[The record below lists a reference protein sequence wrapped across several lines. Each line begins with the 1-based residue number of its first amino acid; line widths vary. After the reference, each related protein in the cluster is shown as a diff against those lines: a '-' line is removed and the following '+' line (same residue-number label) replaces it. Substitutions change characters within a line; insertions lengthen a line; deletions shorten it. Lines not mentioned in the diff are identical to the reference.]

1 MRIDFC
7 RITRTAVAIST
18 ALLLLAV
25 PRASAAVLDEPQQP
39 PGTSGDTPL
48 TARGQQIYQE
58 RCISCHGVNGQGT
71 PQAPA
76 PIFGDRSLADLAD
89 LITRTMPEGSP
100 EDCVGDDAVAVAEW
114 MQAAFYSPEAQARL
128 NPPRLELTRLT
139 VQQYRN
145 AAADLG
151 VEFRWRQAIDAERGL
166 HAEYF
171 AGRGLRRD
179 KRVFQRQDP
188 VVDFQFG
195 AFSPD
200 GEKIEEEAFAISWDG
215 SVLARESGWYEFV
228 VRTENAA
235 RLYVNGRSTP
245 LIDAWVRSGADT
257 EFRGSR
263 YLLAGRL
270 YPLRL
275 EWFKFR
281 EPTASVQLYW
291 KPPGGVDELLPARHL
306 IPKNSPE
313 VLVVETPFPPDDRS
327 AGYERGISVSKEWDE
342 AATGAAIEVADRVL
356 AGLKD
361 FLKLRD
367 GEDSA
372 KRMRE
377 FAGQFAERAFRRP
390 LTEELRQR
398 HVDEQFAA
406 AKSPEDGLR
415 RSLLVTLLSPR
426 FLYREVEGLDD
437 QYDRAS
443 RLSFAVVNSIPDAA
457 LREAAAAGQ
466 LQTEQQLREQ
476 AWRLV
481 NDPRAKSRLLEF
493 LRSWLNLERLQDL
506 DKNDEHYP
514 GFTPQLASDLRTSL
528 ELTLA
533 EIVNSEQ
540 ADFRSLLLADR
551 TWMNRRMA
559 EFYGVSWPESGSDFV
574 PLSFEPERRAGV
586 ISHPLLL
593 SGLAYMDTSSPI
605 HRGVFLT
612 RAVLG
617 RGIKPPPVAV
627 APTAPELAPE
637 LTTRERV
644 AVQTSPELCASCHR
658 MINSAGFALE
668 NFDAVGRFRDRE
680 RDRAIDATGQYEQRN
695 GQLVRFNG
703 ARELAGFLA
712 RSEETRRS
720 FVRQLFHHQVQQ
732 PILAYGPETIQRLSD
747 LLEQGDFNIRRLQ
760 VEIAVISA
768 LRGWSTKSEQTVADR
783 SETR

>member
-1 MRIDFC
+1 MFVGFALDRSLLRLVGLVMALLVC
-7 RITRTAVAIST
+7 GRSVSAVA
-18 ALLLLAV
+18 V
-25 PRASAAVLDEPQQP
+25 HDEK
-39 PGTSGDTPL
+39 S
-48 TARGQQIYQE
+48 RGQLIYEQ

-71 PQAPA
+71 PQTPA

-114 MQAAFYSPEAQARL
+114 MQQAFYSPEAQTRL

-145 AAADLG
+145 AIADLG
-151 VEFRWRQAIDAERGL
+151 VEFRWRQSIDSERGL
-166 HAEYF
+166 NAEYF
-171 AGRGLRRD
+171 SGRGLRRD
-179 KRVFQRQDP
+179 KRMIQRQDA

-200 GEKIEEEAFAISWDG
+200 GEKIEEEAFAIAWDG
-215 SVLARESGWYEFV
+215 SVYARETGWYEFV

-235 RLYVNGRSTP
+235 RLYVNGRATP
-245 LIDAWVRSGADT
+245 LIDAWVRSGPET
-257 EFRGSR
+257 EFRGAR

-281 EPTASVQLYW
+281 EATASVQLMW
-291 KPPGGVDELLPARHL
+291 KPPGGVDEILPARHL

-327 AGYERGISVSKEWDE
+327 AGYERGTSVSQEWDE
-342 AATGAAIEVADRVL
+342 AVTTAAIEVSERVL

-361 FLKLRD
+361 LIRQRD
-367 GEDSA
+367 GDDAAA
-372 KRMRE
+372 KIRE
-377 FAGQFAERAFRRP
+377 FAGQFAERALRRP
-390 LTEELRQR
+390 LTDQLRQR
-398 HVDEQFAA
+398 YVDDQFAG
-406 AKSPEDGLR
+406 AKSAEEGLR
-415 RSLLVTLLSPR
+415 RSLLLTLLSPG
-426 FLYREVEGLDD
+426 FLYREVSGTDD

-443 RLSFAVVNSIPDAA
+443 RLSFALVNSIPDGN

-476 AWRLV
+476 AWRMV
-481 NDPRAKSRLLEF
+481 NDPRARTRLLEF

-506 DKNDEHYP
+506 DKNDQHYP
-514 GFTPQLASDLRTSL
+514 GFNAQLAADLRTSL
-528 ELTLA
+528 ELALEELVAT
-533 EIVNSEQ
+533 ER
-540 ADFRSLLLADR
+540 ADFRQLLLSEH

-559 EFYGVSWPESGSDFV
+559 EFYGVPWVETQQDFAAV
-574 PLSFEPERRAGV
+574 PFEPERRAGV

-593 SGLAYMDTSSPI
+593 SGLAYTDSSSPI

-627 APTAPELAPE
+627 APVAPELSPE

-644 AVQTSPELCASCHR
+644 TVQTSPELCAGCHR

-668 NFDAVGRFRDRE
+668 NFDAAGRFRQQE
-680 RDRAIDATGQYEQRN
+680 RDREIDATGQYEQRN

-703 ARELAGFLA
+703 AKELAGFLA

-732 PILAYGPETIQRLSD
+732 PILAYGPDTIQRLAE
-747 LLEQGDFNIRRLQ
+747 LLEQHEFSIRRVQ

-768 LRGWSTKSEQTVADR
+768 LRGWNTNSERTVADGT
-783 SETR
+783 ETR

>member
-7 RITRTAVAIST
+7 RMTRTAVAIS
-18 ALLLLAV
+18 AAMLLFAV
-25 PRASAAVLDEPQQP
+25 PQASAAVLDEPQQP
-39 PGTSGDTPL
+39 HGTAGDAAL

-166 HAEYF
+166 NAEYF

-514 GFTPQLASDLRTSL
+514 GFTPQLAADLRTSL

-680 RDRAIDATGQYEQRN
+680 RDRVIDATGQYEQRN

-703 ARELAGFLA
+703 ARELADFLA

-747 LLEQGDFNIRRLQ
+747 LLEQRDFNIRRLQ

>member
-1 MRIDFC
+1 
-7 RITRTAVAIST
+7 
-18 ALLLLAV
+18 
-25 PRASAAVLDEPQQP
+25 
-39 PGTSGDTPL
+39 
-48 TARGQQIYQE
+48 
-58 RCISCHGVNGQGT
+58 
-71 PQAPA
+71 
-76 PIFGDRSLADLAD
+76 FGDRSLADLAD

-114 MQAAFYSPEAQARL
+114 MLAAFYSPEAQARL

-166 HAEYF
+166 NAEYF

-514 GFTPQLASDLRTSL
+514 GFTPQLAADLRTSL

-593 SGLAYMDTSSPI
+593 
-605 HRGVFLT
+605 
-612 RAVLG
+612 
-617 RGIKPPPVAV
+617 
-627 APTAPELAPE
+627 
-637 LTTRERV
+637 
-644 AVQTSPELCASCHR
+644 
-658 MINSAGFALE
+658 
-668 NFDAVGRFRDRE
+668 
-680 RDRAIDATGQYEQRN
+680 
-695 GQLVRFNG
+695 
-703 ARELAGFLA
+703 
-712 RSEETRRS
+712 
-720 FVRQLFHHQVQQ
+720 
-732 PILAYGPETIQRLSD
+732 
-747 LLEQGDFNIRRLQ
+747 
-760 VEIAVISA
+760 
-768 LRGWSTKSEQTVADR
+768 
-783 SETR
+783 

>member
-1 MRIDFC
+1 MRTDFC
-7 RITRTAVAIST
+7 RNTRVAVVIST
-18 ALLLLAV
+18 VFLLLCAASLE
-25 PRASAAVLDEPQQP
+25 SAAAIDEPQQNSKD
-39 PGTSGDTPL
+39 TSATV
-48 TARGQQIYQE
+48 RGQQIYQD

-71 PQAPA
+71 PQVPA

-89 LITRTMPEGSP
+89 LITRTMPEGAP

-114 MQAAFYSPEAQARL
+114 MQGAFYSPEAQARL

-145 AAADLG
+145 AIADLG

-166 HAEYF
+166 NAEYF

-179 KRVFQRQDP
+179 KRVLQRQDA

-257 EFRGSR
+257 EFRGAR

-281 EPTASVQLYW
+281 EKTASVQLFW

-356 AGLKD
+356 AAQRDL
-361 FLKLRD
+361 LKLRD
-367 GEDSA
+367 GEDPA
-372 KRMRE
+372 KRMQE

-390 LTEELRQR
+390 LSEQLRQR

-443 RLSFAVVNSIPDAA
+443 RLSFAVVNSIPDAS

-493 LRSWLNLERLQDL
+493 LRAWLNLERLQDL

-514 GFTPQLASDLRTSL
+514 GFTPQLAADLRTSL
-528 ELTLA
+528 ELTL
-533 EIVNSEQ
+533 EETVNSEQ
-540 ADFRSLLLADR
+540 ADFRRLLLADR

-559 EFYGVSWPESGSDFV
+559 EFYGASWTESDSDFV
-574 PLSFEPERRAGV
+574 PLNFEPERRAGV

-627 APTAPELAPE
+627 APTAPELSPE

-644 AVQTSPELCASCHR
+644 TVQTSPELCASCHR

-680 RDRAIDATGQYEQRN
+680 RERAIDATGQYEQRN

-747 LLEQGDFNIRRLQ
+747 LLEQGNFNIRRLQ

-768 LRGWSTKSEQTVADR
+768 LRGWSTNSEQTVADR

>member
-1 MRIDFC
+1 MQLNSC
-7 RITRTAVAIST
+7 RFRTPGLAVWLA
-18 ALLLLAV
+18 AWLLAGGNLATHAA
-25 PRASAAVLDEPQQP
+25 PDETPTTAAPAPAS
-39 PGTSGDTPL
+39 
-48 TARGQQIYQE
+48 ARGQQIYQE

-89 LITRTMPEGSP
+89 LITRTMPEGAP
-100 EDCVGDDAVAVAEW
+100 EDCVGDDSVAVAEW
-114 MQAAFYSPEAQARL
+114 MQQAFYSPEAQARL

-139 VQQYRN
+139 VPQYRD
-145 AAADLG
+145 AVADLG
-151 VEFRWRQAIDAERGL
+151 VEFRWRQGLDAERGL
-166 HAEYF
+166 NGEYF

-195 AFSPD
+195 AISPD
-200 GEKIEEEAFAISWDG
+200 GEKIEEEAFAIAWDG
-215 SVLARESGWYEFV
+215 SILARESGWYEFV
-228 VRTENAA
+228 VKTENAA

-245 LIDAWVRSGADT
+245 LIDAWVRSGQDS

-281 EPTASVQLYW
+281 EKSASVQLLW
-291 KPPGGVDELLPARHL
+291 KTPGGVDQLLPARHL

-327 AGYERGISVSKEWDE
+327 AGYERGVSVSKEWDE
-342 AATGAAIEVADRVL
+342 AATNAAIEVADRVL
-356 AGLKD
+356 AGLRD
-361 FLKLRD
+361 FLKLKD
-367 GEDSA
+367 GEDSTS
-372 KRMRE
+372 RMRQ
-377 FAGQFAERAFRRP
+377 FALQFAERAFRRP
-390 LTEELRQR
+390 LSEELRQR
-398 HVDEQFAA
+398 HVDDQFTA
-406 AKSPEDGLR
+406 AKTPEEGLR
-415 RSLLVTLLSPR
+415 RSLLLTLLSPR

-437 QYDRAS
+437 QHERAS
-443 RLSFAVVNSIPDAA
+443 RLSFSLVNSIPDSS

-476 AWRLV
+476 AWRQV
-481 NDPRAKSRLLEF
+481 NDPRAKTRLLEF
-493 LRSWLNLERLQDL
+493 LRTWLNLERLQDL
-506 DKNDEHYP
+506 HRDQQHYP
-514 GFTPQLASDLRTSL
+514 GFTDQLAADLRTSL
-528 ELTLA
+528 ELTLQQ
-533 EIVNSEQ
+533 IVDSEQ
-540 ADFRSLLLADR
+540 ADLRQLLLTER

-559 EFYGVSWPESGSDFV
+559 EFYGVAWQESDQDFV
-574 PLSFEPERRAGV
+574 PLAFEPERRAGV

-593 SGLAYMDTSSPI
+593 SGLAYMDSSSPI

-612 RAVLG
+612 RALLG

-627 APTAPELAPE
+627 APTAPELSPE

-644 AVQTSPELCASCHR
+644 TVQTSPELCAGCHR

-680 RDRAIDATGQYEQRN
+680 RERMIDAGGQYEQRN
-695 GQLVRFNG
+695 GELVRFSG
-703 ARELAGFLA
+703 ARELAAFLA

-732 PILAYGPETIQRLSD
+732 PILAYGPDTIQRLSD
-747 LLEQGDFNIRRLQ
+747 LLQQGQFNIRRLQ

-768 LRGWSTKSEQTVADR
+768 MRGWSTNSEQTVADR
-783 SETR
+783 RESR